1 MKTIFT
7 PFLLFY
13 AVLLSAQ
20 DGRIDSTFGT
30 DGRVSTTVYP
40 GLDITEKAK
49 IIVLST
55 GKILQVFTV
64 DNNFGIARY
73 QNDDAATLDGS
84 FGRYGGFDTT
94 DFGGA
99 VDGATSIIVQGD
111 GKILLA
117 GYTGSAFALVRYN
130 ENGTRDASFGIGGKV
145 TTAFGATARANAVRI
160 QNDGRIV
167 LAGFSSVTTSPFSPT
182 FALAR
187 YTSTGMLDN
196 TFDTDGRVT
205 TNFSPTNNDQAYAIV
220 VQADG
225 KIVAAG
231 ISFTASGSGF
241 ALARYNVNGSLDT
254 GFDGDGKVTT
264 AFGTDA
270 GAFAVTLQ
278 ADNKIIAAGYG
289 GSATNSDFAVARY
302 NANGGLDNTFDA
314 DGLVLTPVG
323 SLGDIGFSVAVQ
335 NDGRILVAGSSVLTD
350 DPLDNAFSIV
360 RYTAAGIPDATF
372 DTDGKNIIDFGPG
385 DDNGYGL
392 GSQGVNLIIGGVS
405 GTSLALT
412 RLTNSSFILPLSLYS
427 FTAIKQSKAVLLN
440 WQTINEQHTSAFE
453 VQKSDNGSN
462 FTGIG
467 IIDAAGNSTSSKNYS
482 LADLQPLAGL
492 NYYRLKMIDIDGK
505 FTFSK
510 IITVRFDNAAVT
522 LQAFPNPVNRMVNLQ
537 FVAPAGRVKLQL
549 TDAVGRTVKS
559 FEVKSSGLVTYTSID
574 MTGLQ
579 KGVYFI
585 YVNSESIKVIKE

>member
-1 MKTIFT
+1 MKIIFT
-7 PFLLFY
+7 PFLLLY
-13 AVLLSAQ
+13 AIVLSAQ

-30 DGRVSTTVYP
+30 DGRVSTTIYP
-40 GLDITEKAK
+40 GLDITERAK
-49 IIVLST
+49 IVVLST

-99 VDGATSIIVQGD
+99 ADGATSIVVQAD
-111 GKILLA
+111 GKILLG
-117 GYTGSAFALVRYN
+117 GYSGGAFALVRYN
-130 ENGTRDASFGIGGKV
+130 ENGTLDASFGTGGKV
-145 TTAFGATARANAVRI
+145 TTAIGAIARAYAVKL

-167 LAGFSSVTTSPFSPT
+167 LAGSSAVSNSPFNPT

-187 YTSTGMLDN
+187 YTSTGILDN

-205 TNFSPTNNDQAYAIV
+205 TTFNPINDEAFATVI
-220 VQADG
+220 QADG

-231 ISFTASGSGF
+231 ISVTADGSVF

-264 AFGTDA
+264 AFGTSA

-289 GSATNSDFAVARY
+289 TGSATIDYALARY
-302 NANGGLDNTFDA
+302 NTNGGLDNTFDA
-314 DGLVLTPVG
+314 DGRVLTPVG
-323 SLGDIGFSVAVQ
+323 SLDDIGYSVAVQ
-335 NDGRILVAGSSVLTD
+335 NDGRILVAGSSVLTG
-350 DPLDNAFSIV
+350 PEDNAFSIV
-360 RYTAAGIPDATF
+360 RYTAAGLPDATF

-385 DDNGYGL
+385 NDNGYGL
-392 GSQGVNLIIGGVS
+392 GSQGLNLIIGGVS
-405 GTSLALT
+405 GNSLGLT

-427 FTAIKQSKAVLLN
+427 FTATKQSKAVLLN

-453 VQKSDNGSN
+453 VQRSDNGNN

-467 IIDAAGNSTSSKNYS
+467 IIDAAGNSTASKNYS
-482 LADLQPLAGL
+482 LADLQPVAGL
-492 NYYRLKMIDIDGK
+492 NYYRLKMIDVDGK

-510 IITVRFDNAAVT
+510 VITVRFDNAAVT
-522 LQAFPNPVNRMVNLQ
+522 LQAFPNPVNTIVNLQ
-537 FVAPAGRVKLQL
+537 FVAPTGNVKLQL
-549 TDAVGRTVKS
+549 TDALGRTIKS

-585 YVNSESIKVIKE
+585 YVNRESIKVIKE